1 MGYQQPV
8 KPSGGGTSVLNKY
21 DATTAPSTSNDTTE
35 GYSVGSVWVDVTAD
49 ERYVCLDASEGAAV
63 WAKSTVGTA
72 AEVVFTPAGNI
83 AAVTVQ
89 AAIEELDTE
98 KAPALGADDNYVT
111 DAEKTVIGNTSG
123 TNTGD
128 EAAADETTAGVAE
141 IATAAEVATGTDN
154 GRIVSPDGLAGSY
167 AGTKS
172 VQVVAFDYA
181 TDVATG
187 DGAAYFRVPSALNGM
202 NLVAVAARVI
212 TAGTTGTTDIQIAN
226 VTQAADML
234 STKITIDSTET
245 DSSTAASAAVI
256 DTGNDDVATGDLIRI
271 DVDAVSTTK
280 PKGLIVVM
288 EFRLP

>member
-8 KPSGGGTSVLNKY
+8 KPSGGGASVLNKY

-63 WAKSTVGTA
+63 WAKSTAGTA
-72 AEVVFTPAGNI
+72 AEIVFTPAGGI
-83 AAVTVQ
+83 AATTVQ
-89 AAIEELDTE
+89 AAVEELDTE
-98 KAPALGADDNYVT
+98 KQTKPAEGAFANGD
-111 DAEKTVIGNTSG
+111 KTKLDG
-123 TNTGD
+123 
-128 EAAADETTAGVAE
+128 
-141 IATAAEVATGTDN
+141 IATGATANSAANASEVNTGTDAAKFAT
-154 GRIVSPDGLAGSY
+154 PDAIAGSY

-172 VQVVAFDYA
+172 VQVVAFDYTTA
-181 TDVATG
+181 LAIG

-234 STKITIDSTET
+234 TTKITIDSTET
-245 DSSTAASAAVI
+245 DSSTAATPAVI
-256 DTGNDDVATGDLIRI
+256 DTNNDDVATGDLIRI

-280 PKGLIVVM
+280 PKGLIVTL